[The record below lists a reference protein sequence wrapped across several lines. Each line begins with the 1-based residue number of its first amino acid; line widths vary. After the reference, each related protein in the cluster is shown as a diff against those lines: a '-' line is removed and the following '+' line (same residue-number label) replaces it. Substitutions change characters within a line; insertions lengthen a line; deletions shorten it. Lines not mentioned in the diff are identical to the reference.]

1 MSARSPRGSFSG
13 DQNLADD
20 FEESLQDL
28 TQNNRLEISNLTLIA
43 KESTEFAQDISKVL
57 EKHIKST
64 APTRKLPALY
74 VLDSIVKNVGT
85 PYTVYLSRGLYSTF
99 MEAYTQVDSNTR
111 RSMEAMLKT
120 WKEPVPG
127 SIDPRPVFPPD
138 IVQPIENA
146 LMKAKMVVLQNQRTV
161 QPLYRNTP
169 TPPQYGNQP
178 VPNLEYAQNRHY
190 PQFNAQQQMMQQ
202 QQHIPQYQAQPSGS
216 VYRQSPAVQPGNDVE
231 SIKTE
236 TALLISRMQGQF
248 AMNPQDQNLR
258 TKLQALLQLQDVLKV
273 QSLEPSELQQ
283 IKSQI
288 SLLSIAPIPTP
299 TPPPAASTQYWQP
312 PVPLPQSNPS
322 TQSFMPYSTPQPVVP
337 PPSILAPGTLESLQ
351 ALLANGQK
359 PSTPQLRNAAPA
371 LQNASHAQLNTVA
384 ATPVMNSNDLI
395 AALTKNNLLANLP
408 NSTPAP
414 PASNPPAAPP
424 SHQSTASLLESLKG
438 FLPPLTPSNTPS
450 QTMSGRQA
458 KIPMTAA
465 SLKEFRPELVR
476 SLYDGQPNQCSNCGR
491 RFLASD
497 EGRTKKGRH
506 LDWHFR
512 TNQRMADSSVSRGQH
527 RNWFVEEMEW
537 IRLAEFDPSTTTA
550 EDAAANA
557 AGNKPQ
563 KRTQDSFVRAP
574 PGMTKNTCSI
584 CYEEMKSSYAEEL
597 EDWVFTNAVMY
608 GNPPRIVH
616 ATCAEEIKKSTHQP
630 GSVPGLGGSL
640 ATVLAAAGNNNGRRS
655 RSATPD
661 STLGK
666 RKAES
671 ILAGLSARLKTDQ

>member
-1 MSARSPRGSFSG
+1 
-13 DQNLADD
+13 
-20 FEESLQDL
+20 
-28 TQNNRLEISNLTLIA
+28 
-43 KESTEFAQDISKVL
+43 
-57 EKHIKST
+57 
-64 APTRKLPALY
+64 
-74 VLDSIVKNVGT
+74 
-85 PYTVYLSRGLYSTF
+85 

-127 SIDPRPVFPPD
+127 SMDPRPVFPPD
-138 IVQPIENA
+138 TVRPIENA
-146 LMKAKMVVLQNQRTV
+146 LMKAKTAVLQNQRYA
-161 QPLYRNTP
+161 QPVYRNTP
-169 TPPQYGNQP
+169 TPPQYGHQP
-178 VPNLEYAQNRHY
+178 IPAPGYGQNPHHA
-190 PQFNAQQQMMQQ
+190 QFNGQQVRSIDPNFTSCNALTSSQQMMQQ
-202 QQHIPQYQAQPSGS
+202 QQHMPQFQAQPSS
-216 VYRQSPAVQPGNDVE
+216 SAYRQSTPVQSGNDVE

-236 TALLISRMQGQF
+236 TASLISRMQGQF

-273 QSLEPSELQQ
+273 QSLGPSELQQ

-288 SLLSIAPIPTP
+288 SLLSAAPVPTP
-299 TPPPAASTQYWQP
+299 TPPPAVSTPQWQP
-312 PVPLPQSNPS
+312 PVPTAQSHPPAQPFAPYAAPQS
-322 TQSFMPYSTPQPVVP
+322 SFNAP
-337 PPSILAPGTLESLQ
+337 PPSLLAPGTLESLQ

-359 PSTPQLRNAAPA
+359 PSTPQIRNAAPA
-371 LQNASHAQLNTVA
+371 LQNASHAQLNNVA
-384 ATPVMNSNDLI
+384 AAPSMNSNDLL
-395 AALTKNNLLANLP
+395 AALTKSNLLPNLHTP
-408 NSTPAP
+408 TPAM

-424 SHQSTASLLESLKG
+424 SNQSTASLLESLRG
-438 FLPPLTPSNTPS
+438 FLPPLPPSGTPS
-450 QTMSGRQA
+450 QFMGRKP

-476 SLYDGQPNQCSNCGR
+476 SLYDDQPNQCNNCGR

-512 TNQRMADSSVSRGQH
+512 TNQRMADPNTSRGQH
-527 RNWFVEEMEW
+527 RNWFIEEMEW
-537 IRLAEFDPSTTTA
+537 IRLAEFDPSTTSA

-574 PGMTKNTCSI
+574 PGMTRNTCSI
-584 CYEEMKSSYAEEL
+584 CYEEMKSSYSEEL
-597 EDWVFTNAVMY
+597 ADWVFTNAVMY

-616 ATCAEEIKKSTHQP
+616 ATCAEEIRKSTHQP
-630 GSVPGLGGSL
+630 GAMSVSGGSL
-640 ATVLAAAGNNNGRRS
+640 ATALAAAGNNSGRRS

-661 STLGK
+661 SALGK